1 VYAGSVSAVMNT
13 CGNLGAAIAAAM
25 TGYIVNASGWSTAF
39 FVLAAYS
46 LVAAILFT
54 RIDASKRVYESP
66 AVT

>member
-1 VYAGSVSAVMNT
+1 
-13 CGNLGAAIAAAM
+13 
-25 TGYIVNASGWSTAF
+25 
-39 FVLAAYS
+39 VLAAYS